1 GPRGGSLAAAWSGL
15 PVRLTLQLFSA
26 LEKPG
31 SQRLVARPE
40 LDEERRGLFAG
51 ASWGRPFEGGR
62 VAAELGGGWTR
73 VESIEAGE
81 TFSRT
86 LASGRV
92 LGQWRRTRGR
102 SGVAVSAEVE
112 GSLGN
117 TAGGFWRQFSA
128 QGRLTGIT
136 SVASLSL
143 SARYGDTGG
152 APTPFDLFR
161 IGGAESAIQPPGL
174 DRNRIASPA
183 LPAALQLGRRV
194 ETYRADLGLAAIP
207 LLLYAESLRAWTP
220 GAPRPDDARVGGAEL
235 RLERLLPEELRPEHF
250 SFYVGVARIRSEQ
263 PRVSSTQG
271 YGGLIYRP

>member
-1 GPRGGSLAAAWSGL
+1 M
-15 PVRLTLQLFSA
+15 
-26 LEKPG
+26 
-31 SQRLVARPE
+31 
-40 LDEERRGLFAG
+40 
-51 ASWGRPFEGGR
+51 
-62 VAAELGGGWTR
+62 
-73 VESIEAGE
+73 
-81 TFSRT
+81 
-86 LASGRV
+86 
-92 LGQWRRTRGR
+92 LGQWRRTRSR
-102 SGVAVSAEVE
+102 SGLAASVDLQ

-136 SVASLSL
+136 GVASLSL

-161 IGGAESAIQPPGL
+161 IGGADSAILPPGL
-174 DRNRIASPA
+174 DRNRVSSPA
-183 LPAALQLGRRV
+183 LPAALQFGERI
-194 ETYRADLGLAAIP
+194 ETYRADLALAAIP
-207 LLLYAESLRAWTP
+207 LLLYVESLRAWNP

-235 RLERLLPEELRPEHF
+235 RLERLLPEELRQDGF